1 MATYIKGADTYL
13 PDIKPFTPD
22 YKFLS
27 AVLETKT
34 DKYDANFKATND
46 LYNKVVYADLSRID
60 NKDKRDQYAQTIGPA
75 IEKISGMDLSLQQNA
90 DQAQSVF
97 APFYEDDLI
106 VRDIVYTSAYRKEQ
120 AMAQRLLDQGTD
132 VAIDRYS
139 ARGVKSL
146 QYQMD
151 DFINADPDKAMN
163 MKLPKY
169 VQNANLFTMSEK
181 ILGEMDPPLSMKMDQ
196 FSENGDF
203 IITRKNG
210 ALVTGAALQVL
221 KQTLMKDPR
230 VQAAYADDAFVASR
244 DFAANGIQNGRYSSV
259 EEGQGAWAAETIS
272 RVNERNNL
280 NIDKELK
287 EQQKQIQVNVNWENY
302 QGNIGI
308 IPDSDMAE
316 ALEEQQSIAQ
326 ATQASL
332 DARMNIRREAGL
344 PTESLDGNLNKA
356 YRMLMQANLQTDLI
370 TAATSWGARDQE
382 FTLRENSFAVNEK
395 KAQYDMMKIRAN
407 AENDLILAKY
417 TADRAE
423 DLAEKKGELGGT
435 DTEFG
440 DLLKNNRTTYGG
452 ATTIDGAVDEEGELS
467 PNTDIAKRTNLQ
479 FLKEDNK
486 IFNEQVEDIL
496 SVMQMLNPTGDNANK
511 DQTYGITLANGEEY
525 RGDIES
531 IRKKL
536 TNTDFVPDKEN
547 PDALPSYNERENVN
561 NIFDKLSTKFKDTR
575 QVTLN
580 DPTLTKGT
588 DKRNQYD
595 ALYSK
600 MFDANGTVNKQ
611 AGLNQFMKTALN
623 NQRET
628 YDSTSAAAYAED
640 EGDNNFAL
648 MKKAGFPPIM
658 TEQNYKMSYEEY
670 EALVV
675 EGIKS
680 GNITNADLDGWDS
693 GTSNKDYMI
702 DATEM
707 VEVFD
712 PVYDQYVMRS
722 KPVYNKDGTAAKMI
736 DMRAVKNDAEEYYKG
751 LSNKFNIGLT
761 SGNMESGDLYSTAYG
776 RSDARGA
783 DVVMAPSYE
792 YSLNPLSP
800 NPAAQKEM
808 SNLINQVNNLDKN
821 NTGYGIIQGDINNE
835 DVDPALLAKDPTAL
849 KAWNLYLEDLNT
861 WVNNPKRSNT
871 DAIAPIARII
881 YTPVIGQADDAS
893 KTNAGYQIIFSD
905 EWLASKV
912 KGGEENQYGALSNTE
927 VGLLSGTTEIDGV
940 TGESGITFVF
950 DQKNDINTKSIDNL
964 YYSNV
969 ETAILAGDNGYA
981 EFDMPEGLSPTA
993 TYRVIKSGT
1002 NDYKLHYSINTY
1014 QPGGTYTT
1022 RTETQPI
1029 NMEGGMRGLD
1039 THIAEFDFFLKSK
1052 REANRLAEEKDNAE
1066 NAKK

>member
-139 ARGVKSL
+139 PRGVKSL

-151 DFINADPDKAMN
+151 DFINADPNKAMN

-181 ILGEMDPPLSMKMDQ
+181 ILGEMDPPLSMKRDEM
-196 FSENGDF
+196 SESGDF
-203 IITRKNG
+203 IITRQNG
-210 ALVTGAALQVL
+210 ALVTGAAIQVL
-221 KQTLMKDPR
+221 QQTLAKDPR

-244 DFAANGIQNGRYSSV
+244 DFAANGIQDGRYSSV
-259 EEGQGAWAAETIS
+259 QEGQGAWAAETIS

-287 EQQKQIQVNVNWENY
+287 EKQKQIQVNVNWENY
-302 QGNIGI
+302 QGNVGI

-332 DARMNIRREAGL
+332 DARMNIRREAEL

-356 YRMLMQANLQTDLI
+356 YRMLMQANLKRDI
-370 TAATSWGARDQE
+370 VTAAVSYSARDQE
-382 FTLRENSFAVNEK
+382 LTFRENRRKMMDDQAK
-395 KAQYDMMKIRAN
+395 YDMMKIRAN
-407 AENDLILAKY
+407 AENDKILQAQKAKD
-417 TADRAE
+417 DR
-423 DLAEKKGELGGT
+423 DLARDKGELIG
-435 DTEFG
+435 DNDFG
-440 DLLKNNRTTYGG
+440 DLLKNNRVTFGD
-452 ATTIDGAVDEEGELS
+452 ATTIGGAVDEDGKLS
-467 PNTDIAKRTNLQ
+467 PNTDIVKRTNLQ
-479 FLKEDNK
+479 FLTEDNK

-496 SVMQMLNPTGDNANK
+496 SVMQMLNPTGDDANK
-511 DQTYGITLANGEEY
+511 DQTYGITLADGKEY

-561 NIFDKLSTKFKDTR
+561 NIFSELSTKFKDTR

-580 DPTLTKGT
+580 DPSLTKGS

-611 AGLNQFMKTALN
+611 AGLNQFMLTALSKH
-623 NQRET
+623 RET
-628 YDSTSAAAYAED
+628 YESTSATAYAKD
-640 EGDNNFAL
+640 EGNNNLAL
-648 MKKAGFPPIM
+648 MRDAGFPPIM
-658 TEQNYKMSYEEY
+658 TEQNYKMPYEEY

-675 EGIKS
+675 KGIES
-680 GNITNADLDGWDS
+680 GNITNADLDGWDW
-693 GTSNKDYMI
+693 GTANKDYMI
-702 DATEM
+702 DATKM

-712 PVYDQYVMRS
+712 TVYDRYVTRPQ
-722 KPVYNKDGTAAKMI
+722 PVYNKDGTKAKMI
-736 DMRAVKNDAEEYYKG
+736 DMAAVKNDAEEYYNG
-751 LSNKFNIGLT
+751 LSNALNIGLT

-800 NPAAQKEM
+800 NPAAQQEM
-808 SNLINQVNNLDKN
+808 SNLINQVNDLDKN

-861 WVNNPKRSNT
+861 WINNPKRSNT
-871 DAIAPIARII
+871 DAIAPVARII

>member
-139 ARGVKSL
+139 PRGVKSL

-356 YRMLMQANLQTDLI
+356 YRMLMQSNLERDLV
-370 TAATSWGARDQE
+370 ASATSWGARDQE
-382 FTLRENSFAVNEK
+382 ITFRENKFAVDEK
-395 KAQYDMMKIRAN
+395 KFKYDMAKIRAN
-407 AENDLILAKY
+407 AANDLNLEKY
-417 TADRAE
+417 KADRAE
-423 DLAEKKGELGGT
+423 DLAKKKGEFDLAPT
-435 DTEFG
+435 NEFG
-440 DLLKNNRTTYGG
+440 KLLQNNRVLYGDG
-452 ATTIDGAVDEEGELS
+452 TTIDGAVDEDNKLDA
-467 PNTDIAKRTNLQ
+467 NTDITKRTNQQ
-479 FLKEDNK
+479 FLTEDNK
-486 IFNEQVEDIL
+486 VFNEQVEDIL
-496 SVMQMLNPTGDNANK
+496 SVMQMLNPTGDNADK
-511 DQTYGITLANGEEY
+511 DQTYGITLSSGEEY

-536 TNTDFVPDKEN
+536 TSTDFVPDEDN
-547 PDALPSYNERENVN
+547 PNALPSYNERENVN
-561 NIFDKLSTKFKDTR
+561 NIFSDLSTKFKDTR

-580 DPTLTKGT
+580 DPSLTKGSDRRT
-588 DKRNQYD
+588 QYD

-611 AGLNQFMKTALN
+611 AGLNQFMKTALSKH
-623 NQRET
+623 RET
-628 YDSTSAAAYAED
+628 YESTSALKYSED
-640 EGDNNFAL
+640 EGDNNLNL
-648 MKKAGFPPIM
+648 MRKAGFPPIM
-658 TEQNYKMSYEEY
+658 TEQNYKMSYAEY

-680 GNITNADLDGWDS
+680 GNITNVDLDGWDS
-693 GTSNKDYMI
+693 GTGNKNYLTGAWDE
-702 DATEM
+702 T
-707 VEVFD
+707 VEWRGNSKGT
-712 PVYDQYVMRS
+712 QRTRS
-722 KPVYNKDGTAAKMI
+722 YLPNGERRMEI
-736 DMRAVKNDAEEYYKG
+736 DMDAVRNDAKEYYDD
-751 LSNKFNIGLT
+751 LSDALNVGLT
-761 SGNMESGDLYSTAYG
+761 SGIMESGDLYSTAYG
-776 RSDARGA
+776 RSDAKGA

-792 YSLNPLSP
+792 YALNPLSP
-800 NPAAQKEM
+800 NPAARQEM
-808 SNLINQVNNLDKN
+808 SNLIRQINSLDKN
-821 NTGYGIIQGDINNE
+821 NTGYGIIQGDINARG
-835 DVDPALLAKDPTAL
+835 VDDALLEKNPTAL

-871 DAIAPIARII
+871 DAIAPVARII
-881 YTPVIGQADDAS
+881 YTPVLGQADDAS
-893 KTNAGYQIIFSD
+893 KSQAGYQIVFSD

-912 KGGEENQYGALSNTE
+912 KGGENNQYGALSITE
-927 VGLLSGTTEIDGV
+927 VGKLRGTTDEGSNV

-950 DQKNDINTKSIDNL
+950 DQQEDLNSKSIDRL

-981 EFDMPEGLSPTA
+981 EFNMPEGLSNAA
-993 TYRVIKSGT
+993 TYRVIKTGT

-1022 RTETQPI
+1022 KTETQPI
-1029 NMEGGMRGLD
+1029 NMDYGMRGLD
-1039 THIAEFDFFLKSK
+1039 AHITNFDFFLRGK
-1052 REANRLAEEKDNAE
+1052 REENRLAEEKDNAE